1 MVAETNN
8 KNKFKPFPLTDM
20 QMSYYFGRNTDYEMG
35 GVATHSYTEIETNID
50 ITAFNN
56 ALNKTI
62 KRHDMLRCV
71 ILPSGEQK
79 ILEYVPEYR
88 VKEIDLTNY
97 CAIEKESILKEKR
110 KELSHQVF
118 DPEKWPL
125 FEFVL
130 FKISEEKQ
138 ILAISRDLLIA
149 DASSMDI
156 FGNDVVYYYKN
167 PQGELPPIEYTFKEY
182 VSEYKKVKEMKEYE
196 EDKEFWRGKLEN
208 FPLAP
213 SLPMLQEPSSIIRPN
228 FSRVERIYDNAFWQ
242 KLRNIAALH
251 EVTPTAIFATLYGK
265 VLSEYGN
272 QRGIPLNLT
281 LYNRYPINEEIN
293 NVIGDFTSNM
303 LLDINFTEKTF
314 WEQVTKVQESLWD
327 GVEHRLYEGV
337 EFVRDIIQ
345 YHSLSSQRANMP
357 YILTSILS
365 DDSEVTG
372 WQTFGDVKTG
382 ITQTSQVY
390 IDFQLTIL
398 NDELWAFWDYVS
410 DIYDDK
416 MIHNMFMAVMRTL
429 EAIVNEG
436 YDEGNLLNEEVEIIN
451 RYNNTFWKNA
461 VNNITE
467 SLYRIEDKFKDKV
480 AVRHSEEQIT
490 YGELNAAS
498 NKVAAYLQSRGVQ
511 SGDHVVVEVARE
523 IGSIINVIGIL
534 KAGAAYVP
542 VDPAYPQERKQYIQE
557 NAQAKLSLSS
567 DFYRSD
573 AVQVFDSGN
582 LPVCNEPSDE
592 AYIIYTSGSTGKPKG
607 VVITHEAVMNT
618 IEDMNERFHVTEE
631 DRFIGLSSMCFDLSV
646 YDILGA
652 LTAGA
657 TLVMVNDQRDADE
670 IVQLLK
676 KENITV
682 WNSVPAI
689 MEMTLGNLTMK
700 KENYALRLV
709 LLSGDWIPKALPDQV
724 METFADAE
732 VISLGGATEAS
743 IWSIYYPIPKH
754 DTVACS
760 TVPYGMPLRNQT
772 IHVLNY
778 EEKECPIGVTGEICI
793 GGIGVA
799 KEYIGDRERT
809 EESFVET
816 DDYGRIYKTGDYGI
830 MHPEGYVEFI
840 GRKDN
845 QIKIR
850 GYRVELGE
858 IEKKMEGHE
867 FISNAVVLL
876 LEDNRKQKVLCGY
889 YTSEEDLEVSEIRG
903 YLEREL
909 PQYMIP
915 SLFVELEELPLTA
928 NGKVNRKALP
938 KPDISKLSEKEC
950 KEPKNEI
957 EKKVKEIWEKLLGC
971 SGIGVD
977 ENFFELGGN
986 SITMVK
992 VRTAL
997 SQEFNVE
1004 LALKELLKN
1013 NTIEKLAEVLQKEKD
1028 MGRTLTYPHI
1038 EHDEEHMYDA
1048 FPLTDVQMAYL
1059 MGRDESYELG
1069 GVSTHGY
1076 AEIATK
1082 LDIKKLQSVLNQVIK
1097 NNEMLRAIILPS
1109 GYQQILKDVP
1119 EYQIQLE
1126 DISMMSEEEQNK
1138 RIIEVRKRMSHQI
1151 FDVERWPLFEYCAFK
1166 ISDEKNYL
1174 FISHDMMI
1182 MDSASIQLVGYQLW
1196 KLYNNELVM
1205 EKPKVNF
1212 RDYIIQLKEFRK
1224 SDKYEM
1230 DKAYWLNKLEK
1241 FPLAPNLPLKTSI
1254 EKIRTPHFKRK
1265 TIFIPKDK
1273 WEKIKKRAAQNNVSI
1288 SAILGWLYGKILSI
1302 YSNTAK
1308 FSITTTVFNRLPFHE
1323 DIENLIG
1330 DFTSV
1335 ILLEFDFSQKESIW
1349 EGIRK
1354 LQNQLLEAL
1363 DHRHYDGIEFI
1374 RELSNYHGVNGK
1386 AIMPIVFTS
1395 VILDKN
1401 ISKKSGWGEI
1411 GEFVSGSGQTSQV
1424 YLDYQVYEER
1434 DGLEIVWDYIEE
1446 VFDEVTINNLF
1457 EEYVNCI
1464 ENCIVENDFK
1474 VTEIFKDFYNKYNN
1488 TFWKNAVNNITES
1501 LYRIEDKFKDKV
1513 AVRHSEEQI
1522 TYGELNAA
1530 SNKVAAY
1537 LQSRGVQSGDHVVVE
1552 VAREIGSII
1561 NVIGILK
1568 AGAAYVPVDPAY
1580 PQERKQYIQEN
1591 AQAKLSLSSDFYRS
1605 DAVQVFDSGNLP
1617 VCNEPSDEAYII
1629 YTSGSTGK
1637 PKGVV
1642 ITHEAVMNTIEDMNE
1657 RFHVTEEDRFIGLSS
1672 MCFDLSVYDILG
1684 ALTAGATLVMVND
1697 QRDAD
1702 EIVQLL
1708 KKENITVWNSVPAI
1722 MEMTLGNLTMKKEN
1736 YALRLVLLS
1745 GDWIPKALP
1754 DQVMETF
1761 ADAEV
1766 ISLGGATE
1774 ASIWSIYYP
1783 IPKHDTVACSTVP
1796 YGMPLR
1802 NQTIHVLNYEEKECP
1817 IGVTGEI
1824 CIGGIGVAKE
1834 YIGDRE
1840 RTEESFVETDDYGR
1854 IYKTGDYGIMHPE
1867 GYVEFIGRK
1876 DNQIK
1881 IRGYRVELGEIE
1893 KKMEGHEFIS
1903 NAVVLL
1909 LEDNRKQKVLCG
1921 YYTSEEDL
1929 EVSEIRGY
1937 LERELPQ
1944 YMIPSLFVELEE
1956 LPLTANGKVNRKA
1969 LPKPDISKLSE
1980 KECKEPKNEIEKKV
1994 KEIWEKLLGCSGIGV
2009 DENFFELGGNSI
2021 TMVKVR
2027 TALSQ
2032 EFNVELA
2039 LKELLK
2045 NNTIEKLAEVLQ
2057 KEKDMGRTLTY
2068 PHIEHDE
2075 EHMYDAFPLTDVQM
2089 AYLMG
2094 RDESY
2099 ELGGVSTHVYL
2110 EIKTQLNIKLFEE
2123 ALNKTISQHPM
2134 LHTIISS
2141 DGEQK
2146 IMREF
2151 PRYKIL
2157 MEDISMLSK
2166 QEQNVLIK
2174 NKRSEM
2180 SHEVFGIGIW
2190 PMFNYFVYKLS
2201 DVDNYMFIGYDM
2213 LITDGASF
2221 QYIHRDLLNYYYDN
2235 AKLLEKKGFSFRDYV
2250 IAEQEFKKS
2259 EIYLRDREYWHK
2271 QIEYFPEAPSLPY
2284 KRDMSCVNNPHF
2296 KRLQKTLSIEEYSF
2310 IKKCAQQRDV
2320 TTTALL
2326 CAAYAKVLS
2335 IWSNQEQLAI
2345 NCTVFNRI
2353 PFNEEVYNLVGDFTS
2368 TMLLKVTFDKEMNY
2382 WEHVKKVQ
2390 MQLLESLE
2398 HRHYDGVEFIRDLMK
2413 FHNVQRNRALMPVV
2427 FTSMLIGDENHEEHN
2442 YEIGTVEMAVS
2453 QTSQVF
2459 LDYQVME
2466 SNGKLIISWDYVEEL
2481 FDESIINEMFRQY
2494 TELIISGEEEK
2505 LQLPEEQNSILRAYN
2520 STECKFLLAN
2530 SPIELF
2536 KKCCVEY
2543 PDKVAI
2549 MHDLEKI
2556 TYEQLDRESDL
2567 LAYYLQKQG
2576 VGVGDFVGVIGNRDI
2591 KTISYI
2597 LAILKT
2603 RAAYIP
2609 IDPSQPDI
2617 RKNEII
2623 ESSKCKLVLDS
2634 KKALLIKE
2642 EEHLEIPFT
2651 FQKEDICY
2659 TIFTSGSTG
2668 VPKGVVIKNEQMLN
2682 TLYDINTKFNVDAK
2696 DVVLGISA
2704 LSFDLSVYDIFG
2716 TLITGATLVLV
2727 NEQKNMKEIAE
2738 KLYKEKITI
2747 WNSVPSLMEL
2757 MIDYLRL
2764 NNDTFSKNSVL
2775 RLVLL
2780 SGDWIPKSLP
2790 EEIKERFLV
2799 ASVISLGGATEASIW
2814 SNYYDTDLIEDYDTI
2829 NSIPYGFP
2837 LANQQLYILD
2847 YNQEQCPIEVKGE
2860 IYIGGAGVA
2869 VGYLNDLHKTKNAF
2883 VMHEKLGKIYK
2894 TGDFGVFRKEGY
2906 IEFLG
2911 RKDGQIKINGYRV
2924 EIGEI
2929 ERAIEQLEYVEGC
2942 AVVCKNVNGQNK
2954 VCAFLKNK
2962 LSYNIKV
2969 EKVKEDLR
2977 NLLPSYMVPAFIRI
2991 VKDLPLNSNGKINR
3005 AVLPDISQE
3014 KDNTN
3019 YKEKATN
3026 KLESF
3031 ICSIVEELIGVTD
3044 IGINENLFEIGLDS
3058 VHAIKLISRLNKQ
3071 NMIINLK
3078 TVYEQQCI
3086 KNIASALSQYES
3098 GITSEEQYVMCLHK
3112 EQNAKKNI
3120 FCFPPVASVGI
3131 VYKKFAEIIGKY
3143 NVYSFDF
3150 IPDYQRLELY
3160 TNLIKKIQSSGEYL
3174 FLGIS
3179 AGGNLAFELAKKF
3192 EKEGEKID
3200 KLILLDSFYIDE
3212 MNVNIM
3218 PEETSKNYAVE
3229 AAGIM
3234 MEQYPELCM
3243 EESYKKKLANN
3254 IQAYYGYLDT
3264 LVNTGVVNAPI
3275 YVLKSPT
3282 SSNEHIRGDIEGW
3295 KNCTHSIFDIYTGFG
3310 NHAEM
3315 LNEEYVEKNVKIIEG
3330 IL

>member
-1 MVAETNN
+1 MNWVG
-8 KNKFKPFPLTDM
+8 F
-20 QMSYYFGRNTDYEMG
+20 
-35 GVATHSYTEIETNID
+35 
-50 ITAFNN
+50 
-56 ALNKTI
+56 
-62 KRHDMLRCV
+62 
-71 ILPSGEQK
+71 
-79 ILEYVPEYR
+79 
-88 VKEIDLTNY
+88 
-97 CAIEKESILKEKR
+97 
-110 KELSHQVF
+110 
-118 DPEKWPL
+118 
-125 FEFVL
+125 
-130 FKISEEKQ
+130 
-138 ILAISRDLLIA
+138 LL
-149 DASSMDI
+149 
-156 FGNDVVYYYKN
+156 
-167 PQGELPPIEYTFKEY
+167 
-182 VSEYKKVKEMKEYE
+182 
-196 EDKEFWRGKLEN
+196 
-208 FPLAP
+208 
-213 SLPMLQEPSSIIRPN
+213 
-228 FSRVERIYDNAFWQ
+228 
-242 KLRNIAALH
+242 
-251 EVTPTAIFATLYGK
+251 
-265 VLSEYGN
+265 
-272 QRGIPLNLT
+272 
-281 LYNRYPINEEIN
+281 
-293 NVIGDFTSNM
+293 
-303 LLDINFTEKTF
+303 
-314 WEQVTKVQESLWD
+314 
-327 GVEHRLYEGV
+327 
-337 EFVRDIIQ
+337 
-345 YHSLSSQRANMP
+345 
-357 YILTSILS
+357 
-365 DDSEVTG
+365 
-372 WQTFGDVKTG
+372 
-382 ITQTSQVY
+382 
-390 IDFQLTIL
+390 
-398 NDELWAFWDYVS
+398 
-410 DIYDDK
+410 
-416 MIHNMFMAVMRTL
+416 
-429 EAIVNEG
+429 
-436 YDEGNLLNEEVEIIN
+436 
-451 RYNNTFWKNA
+451 
-461 VNNITE
+461 
-467 SLYRIEDKFKDKV
+467 
-480 AVRHSEEQIT
+480 
-490 YGELNAAS
+490 
-498 NKVAAYLQSRGVQ
+498 
-511 SGDHVVVEVARE
+511 
-523 IGSIINVIGIL
+523 
-534 KAGAAYVP
+534 
-542 VDPAYPQERKQYIQE
+542 
-557 NAQAKLSLSS
+557 
-567 DFYRSD
+567 
-573 AVQVFDSGN
+573 
-582 LPVCNEPSDE
+582 
-592 AYIIYTSGSTGKPKG
+592 
-607 VVITHEAVMNT
+607 
-618 IEDMNERFHVTEE
+618 
-631 DRFIGLSSMCFDLSV
+631 
-646 YDILGA
+646 
-652 LTAGA
+652 
-657 TLVMVNDQRDADE
+657 
-670 IVQLLK
+670 
-676 KENITV
+676 
-682 WNSVPAI
+682 
-689 MEMTLGNLTMK
+689 
-700 KENYALRLV
+700 
-709 LLSGDWIPKALPDQV
+709 
-724 METFADAE
+724 
-732 VISLGGATEAS
+732 
-743 IWSIYYPIPKH
+743 
-754 DTVACS
+754 
-760 TVPYGMPLRNQT
+760 
-772 IHVLNY
+772 
-778 EEKECPIGVTGEICI
+778 
-793 GGIGVA
+793 
-799 KEYIGDRERT
+799 
-809 EESFVET
+809 
-816 DDYGRIYKTGDYGI
+816 
-830 MHPEGYVEFI
+830 
-840 GRKDN
+840 
-845 QIKIR
+845 
-850 GYRVELGE
+850 
-858 IEKKMEGHE
+858 
-867 FISNAVVLL
+867 
-876 LEDNRKQKVLCGY
+876 
-889 YTSEEDLEVSEIRG
+889 
-903 YLEREL
+903 
-909 PQYMIP
+909 
-915 SLFVELEELPLTA
+915 
-928 NGKVNRKALP
+928 
-938 KPDISKLSEKEC
+938 
-950 KEPKNEI
+950 
-957 EKKVKEIWEKLLGC
+957 
-971 SGIGVD
+971 
-977 ENFFELGGN
+977 
-986 SITMVK
+986 
-992 VRTAL
+992 
-997 SQEFNVE
+997 
-1004 LALKELLKN
+1004 
-1013 NTIEKLAEVLQKEKD
+1013 
-1028 MGRTLTYPHI
+1028 
-1038 EHDEEHMYDA
+1038 
-1048 FPLTDVQMAYL
+1048 
-1059 MGRDESYELG
+1059 
-1069 GVSTHGY
+1069 HGY

-2110 EIKTQLNIKLFEE
+2110 EIKL
-2123 ALNKTISQHPM
+2123 
-2134 LHTIISS
+2134 
-2141 DGEQK
+2141 
-2146 IMREF
+2146 
-2151 PRYKIL
+2151 
-2157 MEDISMLSK
+2157 
-2166 QEQNVLIK
+2166 
-2174 NKRSEM
+2174 
-2180 SHEVFGIGIW
+2180 
-2190 PMFNYFVYKLS
+2190 
-2201 DVDNYMFIGYDM
+2201 
-2213 LITDGASF
+2213 
-2221 QYIHRDLLNYYYDN
+2221 
-2235 AKLLEKKGFSFRDYV
+2235 
-2250 IAEQEFKKS
+2250 
-2259 EIYLRDREYWHK
+2259 
-2271 QIEYFPEAPSLPY
+2271 
-2284 KRDMSCVNNPHF
+2284 
-2296 KRLQKTLSIEEYSF
+2296 
-2310 IKKCAQQRDV
+2310 
-2320 TTTALL
+2320 
-2326 CAAYAKVLS
+2326 
-2335 IWSNQEQLAI
+2335 
-2345 NCTVFNRI
+2345 
-2353 PFNEEVYNLVGDFTS
+2353 
-2368 TMLLKVTFDKEMNY
+2368 
-2382 WEHVKKVQ
+2382 
-2390 MQLLESLE
+2390 
-2398 HRHYDGVEFIRDLMK
+2398 
-2413 FHNVQRNRALMPVV
+2413 
-2427 FTSMLIGDENHEEHN
+2427 
-2442 YEIGTVEMAVS
+2442 
-2453 QTSQVF
+2453 
-2459 LDYQVME
+2459 
-2466 SNGKLIISWDYVEEL
+2466 
-2481 FDESIINEMFRQY
+2481 
-2494 TELIISGEEEK
+2494 
-2505 LQLPEEQNSILRAYN
+2505 NSILN
-2520 STECKFLLAN
+2520 
-2530 SPIELF
+2530 
-2536 KKCCVEY
+2536 
-2543 PDKVAI
+2543 
-2549 MHDLEKI
+2549 
-2556 TYEQLDRESDL
+2556 
-2567 LAYYLQKQG
+2567 
-2576 VGVGDFVGVIGNRDI
+2576 
-2591 KTISYI
+2591 
-2597 LAILKT
+2597 
-2603 RAAYIP
+2603 
-2609 IDPSQPDI
+2609 
-2617 RKNEII
+2617 
-2623 ESSKCKLVLDS
+2623 
-2634 KKALLIKE
+2634 
-2642 EEHLEIPFT
+2642 
-2651 FQKEDICY
+2651 
-2659 TIFTSGSTG
+2659 
-2668 VPKGVVIKNEQMLN
+2668 
-2682 TLYDINTKFNVDAK
+2682 
-2696 DVVLGISA
+2696 
-2704 LSFDLSVYDIFG
+2704 
-2716 TLITGATLVLV
+2716 
-2727 NEQKNMKEIAE
+2727 
-2738 KLYKEKITI
+2738 
-2747 WNSVPSLMEL
+2747 
-2757 MIDYLRL
+2757 YLR
-2764 NNDTFSKNSVL
+2764 
-2775 RLVLL
+2775 R
-2780 SGDWIPKSLP
+2780 
-2790 EEIKERFLV
+2790 
-2799 ASVISLGGATEASIW
+2799 
-2814 SNYYDTDLIEDYDTI
+2814 
-2829 NSIPYGFP
+2829 
-2837 LANQQLYILD
+2837 
-2847 YNQEQCPIEVKGE
+2847 
-2860 IYIGGAGVA
+2860 
-2869 VGYLNDLHKTKNAF
+2869 H
-2883 VMHEKLGKIYK
+2883 
-2894 TGDFGVFRKEGY
+2894 
-2906 IEFLG
+2906 
-2911 RKDGQIKINGYRV
+2911 
-2924 EIGEI
+2924 
-2929 ERAIEQLEYVEGC
+2929 
-2942 AVVCKNVNGQNK
+2942 
-2954 VCAFLKNK
+2954 
-2962 LSYNIKV
+2962 
-2969 EKVKEDLR
+2969 
-2977 NLLPSYMVPAFIRI
+2977 
-2991 VKDLPLNSNGKINR
+2991 
-3005 AVLPDISQE
+3005 
-3014 KDNTN
+3014 
-3019 YKEKATN
+3019 
-3026 KLESF
+3026 
-3031 ICSIVEELIGVTD
+3031 
-3044 IGINENLFEIGLDS
+3044 
-3058 VHAIKLISRLNKQ
+3058 
-3071 NMIINLK
+3071 
-3078 TVYEQQCI
+3078 
-3086 KNIASALSQYES
+3086 
-3098 GITSEEQYVMCLHK
+3098 
-3112 EQNAKKNI
+3112 
-3120 FCFPPVASVGI
+3120 
-3131 VYKKFAEIIGKY
+3131 
-3143 NVYSFDF
+3143 
-3150 IPDYQRLELY
+3150 
-3160 TNLIKKIQSSGEYL
+3160 
-3174 FLGIS
+3174 
-3179 AGGNLAFELAKKF
+3179 
-3192 EKEGEKID
+3192 
-3200 KLILLDSFYIDE
+3200 
-3212 MNVNIM
+3212 
-3218 PEETSKNYAVE
+3218 
-3229 AAGIM
+3229 
-3234 MEQYPELCM
+3234 
-3243 EESYKKKLANN
+3243 
-3254 IQAYYGYLDT
+3254 
-3264 LVNTGVVNAPI
+3264 
-3275 YVLKSPT
+3275 
-3282 SSNEHIRGDIEGW
+3282 
-3295 KNCTHSIFDIYTGFG
+3295 
-3310 NHAEM
+3310 
-3315 LNEEYVEKNVKIIEG
+3315 
-3330 IL
+3330 